1 MYIYILYMLLY
12 IYYIYIFMYTY
23 IFIIYNLIPF
33 LMLPSDCSAPFAREI
48 PAARHK
54 FPPRIWPFF
63 DVSGTCEDLRDFRAK
78 ICGKSAGTIFY
89 PKKN

>member
-1 MYIYILYMLLY
+1 
-12 IYYIYIFMYTY
+12 
-23 IFIIYNLIPF
+23 
-33 LMLPSDCSAPFAREI
+33 MLPSDCPAPFAREI

-54 FPPRIWPFF
+54 FPPRIRPFF

-89 PKKN
+89 PKKKLKREVSPGIPCKSCLKPIL